1 MPDVLEIEGLAKT
14 FGGVKALQGV
24 DLTVRAG
31 EIHGLLGQ
39 NGSGKST
46 LIKVLAGFHQP
57 DPGGRLRVN
66 GQEVSL
72 PLAPGEY
79 KSLGMRFVHQ
89 DLGLI
94 PSLTVLENLFLD
106 ELATEASVAIPWK
119 QWRAR
124 ARTLM
129 ERYGVELN
137 PS

>member
-1 MPDVLEIEGLAKT
+1 MADVLKIEGLAKT

-57 DPGGRLRVN
+57 DPGGHLQIN
-66 GQEVSL
+66 GTEVSL

-79 KSLGMRFVHQ
+79 KALGMRFVHQ

-94 PSLTVLENLFLD
+94 PSLTVLVNLFLD
-106 ELATEASVAIPWK
+106 ELATEASVSIPWK
-119 QWRAR
+119 QWRSKAR
-124 ARTLM
+124 
-129 ERYGVELN
+129 ELFDR
-137 PS
+137 